1 MSEFVKIGSAA
12 DLPKEG
18 GVREFIAPNG
28 RPLCVARV
36 KGEVTA
42 MDNEC
47 PHNGGPLAEGMIEE
61 GRVICPWHGWAFDRH
76 SGKADHNPSAVVEVF
91 EVKIEGADVLARL

>member
-1 MSEFVKIGSAA
+1 MSEFVKIGTTA

-18 GVREFIAPNG
+18 RVKEFTAPNG

-36 KGEVTA
+36 NGEVTA

-47 PHNGGPLAEGMIEE
+47 PHNGGPLAEGMIED
-61 GRVICPWHGWAFDRH
+61 GRVLCPWHGWAFDRR
-76 SGKADHNPSAVVEVF
+76 SGAAEHNAAAVVEVF
-91 EVKIEGADVLARL
+91 EVRIEGEDVLAKV

>member
-1 MSEFVKIGSAA
+1 MSEFVRICSAA

-18 GVREFIAPNG
+18 RVTEITAPNG

-47 PHNGGPLAEGMIEE
+47 PHNGGPLGEGMVE
-61 GRVICPWHGWAFDRH
+61 GGKVVCPWHGWAFDRH
-76 SGKADHNPSAVVEVF
+76 TGASDHDPFAKV
-91 EVKIEGADVLARL
+91 DVLEIKVEGDDVFARV